1 MFTVQKTVVYYFKQK
16 NILMLMVNKKLG
28 YLQFVHSVAQVYK
41 GCPNT
46 RRPSKCEKGRPA

>member
-28 YLQFVHSVAQVYK
+28 YLQFVHSVAQV
-41 GCPNT
+41 
-46 RRPSKCEKGRPA
+46 